1 MRQVAPR
8 AVARRAEMS
17 AQEFVGL
24 CSTALWGLAAI
35 FLLATFQV
43 Y

>member
-1 MRQVAPR
+1 MRQVASR
-8 AVARRAEMS
+8 TAAQQAQMS